1 MADRQLL
8 DEIMTLI
15 IAGHETTASSLNWFW
30 YLLALTPDVAARVAA
45 EADAGGDAFPGYD
58 DLAKYPY
65 ARRALDETLR
75 MYPPGWLLT
84 RRSIAASPLAGFALP
99 AKCDVLISPYLIQ
112 RHPAFWPDPDDFDPD
127 RFLTEV
133 SATRNRFAYLPFGLG
148 PARVHRRALR
158 ADRDARARRLS
169 RAPFRADA
177 RARADGRDRAAG
189 EPADP
194 AAACRCTCAPRRP
207 SR

>member
-1 MADRQLL
+1 MSDRQLL

-75 MYPPGWLLT
+75 LYPPGWLLT
-84 RRSIAASPLAGFALP
+84 RRSIAASSLGRFRAAGEVRRADLA
-99 AKCDVLISPYLIQ
+99 V
-112 RHPAFWPDPDDFDPD
+112 PDPAPSRVLAEPRRLRSRPLPD
-127 RFLTEV
+127 RT
-133 SATRNRFAYLPFGLG
+133 SAPRATGLCI
-148 PARVHRRALR
+148 
-158 ADRDARARRLS
+158 
-169 RAPFRADA
+169 FRSDWA
-177 RARADGRDRAAG
+177 RARASAS
-189 EPADP
+189 
-194 AAACRCTCAPRRP
+194 T